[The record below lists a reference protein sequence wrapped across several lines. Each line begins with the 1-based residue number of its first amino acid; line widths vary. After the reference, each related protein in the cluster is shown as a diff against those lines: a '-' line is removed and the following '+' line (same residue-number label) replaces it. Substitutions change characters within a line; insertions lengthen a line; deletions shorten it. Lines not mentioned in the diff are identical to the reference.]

1 MTPCRRGAR
10 RAIGLGLLI
19 PSLLLL
25 PHGVQAADATVKPTT
40 QRPDPKS
47 AKGGATSPEA
57 ADPCVYVVRSGD
69 SVSRIAAHHR
79 VPRQRIIDANHLAKP
94 EALRVGQRL
103 VIPGCDPTRARAEAV
118 ATKPV
123 PQADGSVVALVGPR
137 RIPTRLY
144 LNPPEMADQGVEFA
158 WPLLG
163 PVISAMGAR
172 KRVWHAGIDIQADL
186 GTPVY
191 AAAPGDV
198 YFSGSAPGYGRVV
211 KIEHSN
217 GFMSV
222 YAHNLANLVNVGD
235 RVEAGAVIATV
246 GKSKGAVTTHLHF
259 EIRREGMAY
268 NPLAMLPRRDVAVA
282 HPDEEMAEAAPSA
295 TPSATPSEDDED
307 E

>member
-19 PSLLLL
+19 PGLLLV
-25 PHGVQAADATVKPTT
+25 PHGAQAADAPVKPATK
-40 QRPDPKS
+40 QPDPKTAKIGAPAS
-47 AKGGATSPEA
+47 AA
-57 ADPCVYVVRSGD
+57 ADPCVYIVRSGD
-69 SVSRIAAHHR
+69 SVSKIAARQR
-79 VPRQRIIDANHLAKP
+79 VPRQRIIDANQLTKP
-94 EALRVGQRL
+94 EDLRVGRRL
-103 VIPGCDPTRARAEAV
+103 IIPGCDPTRARAEAV
-118 ATKPV
+118 ATKPLL
-123 PQADGSVVALVGPR
+123 QADGSVVALVGPR

-144 LNPPEMADQGVEFA
+144 LNVPELGDQGVEFA

-217 GFMSV
+217 GFMSI
-222 YAHNLANLVNVGD
+222 YAHNLENFVNAGD

-246 GKSKGAVTTHLHF
+246 GKNKGAVTTHLHF
-259 EIRREGMAY
+259 EIRRDGMAY
-268 NPLAMLPRRDVAVA
+268 NPLVLLPRRGVAVA
-282 HPDEEMAEAAPSA
+282 HSDEEMTQAA
-295 TPSATPSEDDED
+295 PSEDDED

>member
-1 MTPCRRGAR
+1 VTPCRRGTR
-10 RAIGLGLLI
+10 RAIGLGLLLI
-19 PSLLLL
+19 PGLLLV
-25 PHGVQAADATVKPTT
+25 PHGAQAADAPAKPATK
-40 QRPDPKS
+40 RPDPKT
-47 AKGGATSPEA
+47 AKVGSPAPAA
-57 ADPCVYVVRSGD
+57 ADPCVYIVRSGD
-69 SVSRIAAHHR
+69 SVSKIAARQR
-79 VPRQRIIDANHLAKP
+79 VPRQRIIDANHLTKP

-103 VIPGCDPTRARAEAV
+103 IIPGCDPTRAGAEAV

-144 LNPPEMADQGVEFA
+144 LNIPELGDQGVEFA

-172 KRVWHAGIDIQADL
+172 RRVWHAGIDIQADL
-186 GTPVY
+186 GTPIY
-191 AAAPGDV
+191 AAASGDV
-198 YFSGSAPGYGRVV
+198 YFSGSAPGYGRVI

-217 GFMSV
+217 GFMSI
-222 YAHNLANLVNVGD
+222 YAHNLENLVNAGD

-259 EIRREGMAY
+259 EIRRDGMAY
-268 NPLAMLPRRDVAVA
+268 NPLFLLPRRDVAVA
-282 HPDEEMAEAAPSA
+282 RSDEEMPQGA
-295 TPSATPSEDDED
+295 PSEDDED